1 MWGRKDEP
9 TPTPTPAPKSQEPA
23 PARPVARP
31 LAPPPV
37 TPAVPSAG
45 RSQASIGKSL
55 KIKGTI
61 MGTEDLYIDGQ
72 IEGTIRL
79 EQNNL
84 TIGPNGDVNANVF
97 AKDIVIEGKV
107 TGNVKSGD
115 RIEIRKTGSLNGD
128 LSAARIV
135 IEDGAVFRGGV
146 QIVKQELAPAP
157 KAVESAPP
165 TSKPPVAEK
174 SPEASAAT
182 VRSPA
187 KK

>member
-79 EQNNL
+79 EQNSL

-107 TGNVKSGD
+107 TGNVKSAD
-115 RIEIRKTGSLNGD
+115 RLY
-128 LSAARIV
+128 
-135 IEDGAVFRGGV
+135 
-146 QIVKQELAPAP
+146 
-157 KAVESAPP
+157 
-165 TSKPPVAEK
+165 
-174 SPEASAAT
+174 
-182 VRSPA
+182 
-187 KK
+187 